1 MAQNQK
7 YINKLSH
14 VVVYEVGVH
23 VVDPV
28 VHDGRGDIFAGDAL
42 GPSGGNVQVELGL
55 AAVLARVLQVPL
67 VLEQRVRRVRRL
79 QYSFWVTDQ
88 VFYFERV
95 VATLVV
101 AMVGSMLDAI
111 EISYREKNR

>member
-67 VLEQRVRRVRRL
+67 VLEQGVRRAWAWGWGRG
-79 QYSFWVTDQ
+79 W
-88 VFYFERV
+88 
-95 VATLVV
+95 
-101 AMVGSMLDAI
+101 G
-111 EISYREKNR
+111 